1 MKNVFFIGSFNP
13 ITNGHLEIIKR
24 AYKIFDNINIL
35 ILENKNKTNNLIK
48 VEDRIKIIENIFI
61 NEKINGKVYYEDNLL
76 VENIEKYN
84 IDIIIRGIRDEKDFS
99 YELLQNKI
107 NNSLKNEYTS
117 KEIEFIYLF
126 SKDETS
132 FISSSMIR
140 ELYNFNGK
148 IEKYVPEEVYL
159 FLRGK
164 NG

>member
-35 ILENKNKTNNLIK
+35 ILENKNKTNNFIK